1 MSKLT
6 ITEAL
11 AEKRVIDKRIESAS
25 NAIHNYVARQASLV
39 DPLAKQGGSEKYIA
53 EQRQSI
59 HDLLERKISIQNAI
73 NQSNDK
79 TSATVHGVTRT
90 IAEWLIW
97 KRDVALAA
105 DRIYSKISNKIE
117 TSRNI
122 NQQRVTS
129 GKESAAI
136 ADTVIALDEKQFY
149 EEIAA
154 HQEIENVLDGV
165 LSMKN
170 ATTYVDVA

>member
-1 MSKLT
+1 MSRLT

-25 NAIHNYVARQASLV
+25 SAIQNYVARQSSLV
-39 DPLAKQGGSEKYIA
+39 DPLARQGGSEKYIA

-59 HDLLERKISIQNAI
+59 KDLFERKIRIQNAI

-79 TSATVHGVTRT
+79 TRATVGNVTRT

-97 KRDVALAA
+97 KRDVAPSM
-105 DRIYSKISNKIE
+105 DRIYDKITAKIE
-117 TSRNI
+117 YARNF
-122 NQQRVTS
+122 NQQRTMPN
-129 GKESAAI
+129 KDAI
-136 ADTVIALDEKQFY
+136 GAVDTVISLDEKQFN
-149 EEIAA
+149 EEMAA
-154 HQEIENVLDGV
+154 HQEIVNVLDGV